1 MYQLLMLA
9 NQYQVEPNLPHYKS
23 SVGNAVGL
31 IMLKVVRT
39 TPVGSYITP
48 QIYAAMDGR

>member
-1 MYQLLMLA
+1 MYHLLMLA

-31 IMLKVVRT
+31 IMPEIVRT
-39 TPVGSYITP
+39 RPVGSCITP
-48 QIYAAMDGR
+48 QIYAALDG